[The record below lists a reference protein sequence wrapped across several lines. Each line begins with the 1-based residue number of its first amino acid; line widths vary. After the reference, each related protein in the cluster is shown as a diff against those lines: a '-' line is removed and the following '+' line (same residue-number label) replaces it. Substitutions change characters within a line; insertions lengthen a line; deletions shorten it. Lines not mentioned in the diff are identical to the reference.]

1 MYYHNLNINK
11 DTITFQPFFRSKKA
25 VVIYVA
31 IAIIIAVIANVA
43 AWKVDIRYSIYAI
56 AAFLI
61 VYALYI
67 FFIESKTLIEFNKAT
82 NMVYKKIPGL
92 FSFKLIAFQ
101 HIDNIILIYTNGNP
115 HYNITH
121 KENVFGKSYRITE
134 YFNGCRE
141 SKAVQE
147 DFEINILPLILNYT
161 SVHHQVLN

>member
-31 IAIIIAVIANVA
+31 IAIIIAVIANIA

-82 NMVYKKIPGL
+82 NMVYKKYPVCL
-92 FSFKLIAFQ
+92 
-101 HIDNIILIYTNGNP
+101 
-115 HYNITH
+115 
-121 KENVFGKSYRITE
+121 
-134 YFNGCRE
+134 
-141 SKAVQE
+141 
-147 DFEINILPLILNYT
+147 
-161 SVHHQVLN
+161 VLN